1 MLEIRKTQECIEEQL
16 GLGMTNEVKFQK
28 GFLWIGKKGR
38 EGKGTL
44 AFILERLCGSGAYA
58 SLSFHTWLRGEYSS
72 EVLIGKKVGVFPDV
86 RFKDVKWYGQN

>member
-1 MLEIRKTQECIEEQL
+1 
-16 GLGMTNEVKFQK
+16 MTNEVKFQK

-72 EVLIGKKVGVFPDV
+72 EVLIGKKVGVFLMSDLRTGNGMARIMIRV
-86 RFKDVKWYGQN
+86 ASITYQRKWC